1 MNKKYFNKFESAY
14 LPSLSAIHEPPS
26 DPIAPPIKNIETIA
40 DHSVS
45 NSPSDKTLSYRSM
58 IV

>member
-1 MNKKYFNKFESAY
+1 MVY

-26 DPIAPPIKNIETIA
+26 DPIAPPIKNIETIP

-45 NSPSDKTLSYRSM
+45 NSPSVKTLSYRSI